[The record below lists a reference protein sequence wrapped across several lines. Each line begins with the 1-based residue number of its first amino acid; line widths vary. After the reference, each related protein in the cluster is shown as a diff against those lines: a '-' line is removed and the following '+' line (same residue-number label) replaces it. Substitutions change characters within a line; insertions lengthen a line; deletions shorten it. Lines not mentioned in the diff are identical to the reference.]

1 MYGSLKRGLYP
12 LANRATEG
20 FEMARSTV
28 QQFIH
33 AEHEQEI
40 IFTAG
45 ATPAINLV
53 ANGLAHLFE
62 PGFNIVISQME
73 HHANYLPWM
82 ELANRTGAEL
92 RIVPLSTDGTLD
104 LDKGLLL
111 IDRLT
116 KMVAVTQLSNVLGVI
131 NPIEAIVSVARK
143 MNALILVDAA
153 QSVGRIPVDVQALD
167 CDFLAFSG
175 HKLYGPTG
183 IGVLY
188 GKREMLRSLQPSIF
202 GGGMVGQAHQQSAEY
217 LDIPH
222 RLEAGTQHMA
232 GALGLGAA
240 IQFLQEL
247 GMDKVHSHATEITH
261 YLSDGLAATGAHVL
275 ANTVPKLGCVAFTLE
290 GVHPHDAATL
300 LGERDICLRAGHH
313 CAQPLHE
320 AMDIPATLRASIGIY
335 TDKKDVDE
343 LILGIQQV
351 KEVFL

>member
-20 FEMARSTV
+20 FERARSTV
-28 QQFIH
+28 QHFIN
-33 AEHEQEI
+33 AENEQEI
-40 IFTAG
+40 IFTSG
-45 ATPAINLV
+45 ATSSINVV

-62 PGFNIVISQME
+62 PGYNVVISQME

-82 ELANRTGAEL
+82 ELASRTGAEL
-92 RIVPLSTDGTLD
+92 RVMPMGTDGTLD

-116 KMVAVTQLSNVLGVI
+116 KMVAVTQLSNVLGVVT
-131 NPIEAIVSVARK
+131 PLEAIISVARK
-143 MNALILVDAA
+143 MNTLILVDAA
-153 QSVGRIPVDVQALD
+153 QSIGRMPVDVQALD
-167 CDFLAFSG
+167 CDFLVFSG

-183 IGVLY
+183 IGILY
-188 GKREMLRSLQPSIF
+188 GKREVLQSLRPSKF
-202 GGGMVGQAHQQSAEY
+202 GGGMVGQVHQQSADY
-217 LDIPH
+217 LGIPH

-247 GMDKVHSHATEITH
+247 GIDKVHSHAAEITH
-261 YLSDGLAATGAHVL
+261 YLADMLGVAGATVL
-275 ANTVPKLGCVAFTLE
+275 ANTVPKLGCVSFALE
-290 GVHPHDAATL
+290 GIHPHDAATIL
-300 LGERDICLRAGHH
+300 AERHICLRAGHH

-320 AMDIPATLRASIGIY
+320 AMGMPATLRASIGIY

-351 KEVFL
+351 KKVFS